1 MISTGGDDEE
11 ERKEKCNFQ
20 ITFKNAQEVQKD
32 KKRDIKNAGFL
43 PSHVSARDSKYHHG
57 RNQFAAAVDS
67 LKGLNSLIGEMF

>member
-1 MISTGGDDEE
+1 MITMGADNEE

-32 KKRDIKNAGFL
+32 KKEILKNAGFL
-43 PSHVSARDSKYHHG
+43 PSHVSSRDSKYHHG

-67 LKGLNSLIGEMF
+67 LKGLSSLIGEMF